1 MRRLI
6 PWRRVRIA
14 VWFALAGL
22 LLAHPVARAA
32 SDVFSNVGPG
42 SSTTGLADRFPLGNY
57 ALDHHFDAVNASLTG
72 GIDVSGVP
80 PLIAYFLADVIWQ
93 LTAFISNT
101 VITLFAFAFSL
112 DLVNGSQATGGPG
125 ALAPVSNAV
134 RSIYSSVFGAPWM
147 VLAVTAAGLWAMWKA
162 LVQRRYAETAG
173 ALALSLLFTVI
184 ALAFVTQPERTIGQA
199 SRWTNQLSAA
209 FLSLSNSGTISDESQ
224 ARQQAS
230 DQLYTL
236 LVYQPWAVLNF
247 GGLEHC
253 VRTPVKDPPESVAV
267 RPLSTSPGRDAQL
280 SGQLSDGTQVQADGK
295 ACVNDANKYAS
306 HFLGYPPESDD
317 RNAEYDALH
326 DGDTGKLPDSDPAK
340 KAGGNYSLSGVDKPA
355 ADAMGKGGQYQR
367 LLLSIVV
374 LVGELGAW
382 LLLGGLSIGVILAQV
397 LVLLLLAFAPVAL
410 VAGIYPGRGHDLFRG
425 WLARLAT
432 FLVRKAIYSLILAVL
447 LAVVAA
453 LQDAT
458 SNLGWLLSFGLQA
471 LFLWAVFLYRHQL
484 TQVATSA
491 TTGHAGSRTQ
501 GVSLPSLYWASRLS
515 RALPGGSSRPRSGQP
530 TPPPPAPAPASTGA
544 QPASTA
550 APDEAPAAV
559 APADQPPPD
568 QPPDHA
574 QIATSGESA
583 ADGAPSAGPAAHLQP
598 LGERPSDGGPTAT
611 ARAAAQRPSSASPG
625 AADTRPPTG
634 PIPPSDRARP
644 GASASPPTDLPAL
657 PAPTATPHAPHGQS
671 AAAGTEAPNRMAPT
685 GPPADARTPA
695 SGSLLEQLLADRE
708 RLSAGADP
716 AGEKPERPAEPATE
730 PIRPPQRPSP
740 SRRPTRGSE

>member
-1 MRRLI
+1 MSRLI
-6 PWRRVRIA
+6 RWRRVRIA
-14 VWFALAGL
+14 AWVALGGL
-22 LLAHPVARAA
+22 LLAHPVAQAA
-32 SDVFSNVGPG
+32 SDVFGNVGPG
-42 SSTTGLADRFPLGNY
+42 SSTSGLADRFPLGNY

-112 DLVNGSQATGGPG
+112 DLVNGSQATGGAG
-125 ALAPVSNAV
+125 ALAPVSQAV

-173 ALALSLLFTVI
+173 ALALSLLFTVM

-280 SGQLSDGTQVQADGK
+280 SGQLRDGTQVTADGK

-317 RNAEYDALH
+317 RNAEYDALK

-367 LLLSIVV
+367 LLLAIVV
-374 LVGELGAW
+374 LIGELGAW
-382 LLLGGLSIGVILAQV
+382 LLLGALSIGVILAQV

-425 WLARLAT
+425 WLSRLAT

-484 TQVATSA
+484 TAAATSA
-491 TTGHAGSRTQ
+491 TTGSESSRTQ
-501 GVSLPSLYWASRLS
+501 RLSLPSLYWASRLS

-530 TPPPPAPAPASTGA
+530 TRPPPAPTSTGA

-559 APADQPPPD
+559 APADQSPPD

-583 ADGAPSAGPAAHLQP
+583 ANDAPSAGPAAHLQP

-611 ARAAAQRPSSASPG
+611 APAAAQRPSSASPG

-644 GASASPPTDLPAL
+644 GAGASPPTDLPTPRP
-657 PAPTATPHAPHGQS
+657 PAATPQDPHGQT
-671 AAAGTEAPNRMAPT
+671 AAAGAEAPQNRTAPP
-685 GPPADARTPA
+685 GPRPDAQTPA
-695 SGSLLEQLLADRE
+695 SGSLLEQLRADRE
-708 RLSAGADP
+708 RLGAGADP
-716 AGEKPERPAEPATE
+716 GGEKPEPDGPATE
-730 PIRPPQRPSP
+730 IRPPQRPSP
-740 SRRPTRGSE
+740 SRRQTGGSE

>member
-1 MRRLI
+1 MSRLI

-14 VWFALAGL
+14 VWVALAGL

-42 SSTTGLADRFPLGNY
+42 SSTTGLADRYPLGNY

-93 LTAFISNT
+93 LTAFIANA
-101 VITLFAFAFSL
+101 VITLFTFAFSL
-112 DLVNGSQATGGPG
+112 DLVNGSQATGGAG

-134 RSIYSSVFGAPWM
+134 RSIYSSVFGGPWM

-173 ALALSLLFTVI
+173 ALGLSLLFTVI
-184 ALAFVTQPERTIGQA
+184 ALTFVTQPEKTIGQA

-209 FLSLSNSGTISDESQ
+209 FLSLSSSGTLTNENQ

-236 LVYQPWAVLNF
+236 LVYDPWAVLNL

-253 VRTPVKDPPESVAV
+253 VKTPVKDPPQSVAV
-267 RPLSTSPGRDAQL
+267 RPLSRTPGRDAQL
-280 SGQLSDGTQVQADGK
+280 SGQLRDGTQIQADGK
-295 ACVNDANKYAS
+295 ACVNDANKYAA
-306 HFLGYPPESDD
+306 HFLAYPPESDD

-326 DGDTGKLPDSDPAK
+326 NGDSSKLPDSDPAK
-340 KAGGNYSLSGVDKPA
+340 KGGGYPLSGVDKPA

-367 LLLSIVV
+367 LLLAVVV
-374 LVGELGAW
+374 LIGELGAW
-382 LLLGGLSIGVILAQV
+382 LLLGALSIGVILAQV

-425 WLARLAT
+425 WLSRLAT
-432 FLVRKAIYSLILAVL
+432 FLVRKAIYSLILAIL

-484 TQVATSA
+484 TATATTA
-491 TTGHAGSRTQ
+491 TTGSESSRAQ
-501 GVSLPSLYWASRLS
+501 RLSLPSLYWASRLS
-515 RALPGGSSRPRSGQP
+515 RALPGASSRPRSGQP
-530 TPPPPAPAPASTGA
+530 TPPPPAPASARA
-544 QPASTA
+544 QPASPAPGEDPSAA
-550 APDEAPAAV
+550 APVEAA
-559 APADQPPPD
+559 
-568 QPPDHA
+568 PPDHA
-574 QIATSGESA
+574 QAATSGENA
-583 ADGAPSAGPAAHLQP
+583 ANDAPGATPAGHPQP
-598 LGERPSDGGPTAT
+598 LGERARDAGPA
-611 ARAAAQRPSSASPG
+611 AAAAAAQRPTSASPG
-625 AADTRPPTG
+625 TVDTRPPTG
-634 PIPPSDRARP
+634 PIPSPERARP
-644 GASASPPTDLPAL
+644 GAGASPPTDLTAPPPA
-657 PAPTATPHAPHGQS
+657 ATPAAPHGQA
-671 AAAGTEAPNRMAPT
+671 AAAGTEAPNRTTPT
-685 GPPADARTPA
+685 GPLAHARTPA
-695 SGSLLEQLLADRE
+695 SGSLLEQLRGDRE
-708 RLSAGADP
+708 RLQAGADP
-716 AGEKPERPAEPATE
+716 AGEKPERPAESAE

-740 SRRPTRGSE
+740 TRPQTRGSE

>member
-1 MRRLI
+1 MKRLL
-6 PWRRVRIA
+6 PWRRARIA
-14 VWFALAGL
+14 VWLALAGL

-32 SDVFSNVGPG
+32 SDVFGNVGPG
-42 SSTTGLADRFPLGNY
+42 SSTTGLADRFALGNY

-93 LTAFISNT
+93 LTAFIANA
-101 VITLFAFAFSL
+101 VITLFTFAFSL
-112 DLVNGSQATGGPG
+112 DLVNGSQATGGAG

-134 RSIYSSVFGAPWM
+134 RSIYSSVFGGPWM

-173 ALALSLLFTVI
+173 ALGLSLLFTVI

-209 FLSLSNSGTISDESQ
+209 FLSLSNSGTLSNENQ

-253 VRTPVKDPPESVAV
+253 VNTPIKDPPQSVPV
-267 RPLSTSPGRDAQL
+267 RPLSRNPARDAQL
-280 SGQLSDGTQVQADGK
+280 SGQLRDGTQVQADGK
-295 ACVNDANKYAS
+295 GCVNDANKYAA
-306 HFLGYPPESDD
+306 HFLAYAPESDD
-317 RNAEYDALH
+317 RNAEYDALKN
-326 DGDTGKLPDSDPAK
+326 GDSSKLPDSDPAK
-340 KAGGNYSLSGVDKPA
+340 KNGGYPLSGVDKPA

-367 LLLSIVV
+367 LLLAVVV
-374 LVGELGAW
+374 LIGELGAW
-382 LLLGGLSIGVILAQV
+382 LLLGALSIGVILAQV

-484 TQVATSA
+484 TAAATSA
-491 TTGHAGSRTQ
+491 TTGTAGSRTH
-501 GVSLPSLYWASRLS
+501 GVNLPSLYWASRLS
-515 RALPGGSSRPRSGQP
+515 RALPGRSSQPRQGPATSPTPAPTSAGAQPSTVQSEDHGPVEPVEPSPSEQPPDETQPGRADEPAASDAPRTSPPATTPAPASGFTQAPSTGAAATPAQRPSAARAEAPDARPPLGDTTAAVERPRADAGP
-530 TPPPPAPAPASTGA
+530 MPPAAVAAPHPATGSPPAPAGHADAAGA
-544 QPASTA
+544 Q
-550 APDEAPAAV
+550 
-559 APADQPPPD
+559 
-568 QPPDHA
+568 
-574 QIATSGESA
+574 
-583 ADGAPSAGPAAHLQP
+583 
-598 LGERPSDGGPTAT
+598 
-611 ARAAAQRPSSASPG
+611 
-625 AADTRPPTG
+625 
-634 PIPPSDRARP
+634 
-644 GASASPPTDLPAL
+644 
-657 PAPTATPHAPHGQS
+657 
-671 AAAGTEAPNRMAPT
+671 APNREAPDRSRAT
-685 GPPADARTPA
+685 GSTPSPA
-695 SGSLLEQLLADRE
+695 SLLEQLRSDRE
-708 RLSAGADP
+708 RLHPSGHSP
-716 AGEKPERPAEPATE
+716 SEQPERTSEPAPE
-730 PIRPPQRPSP
+730 PIRPPRRPSSP
-740 SRRPTRGSE
+740 PRATRGSE

>member
-1 MRRLI
+1 MSRVI

-14 VWFALAGL
+14 AWLALVGL

-72 GIDVSGVP
+72 GVDVSGVP
-80 PLIAYFLADVIWQ
+80 PLIAYFLADVIWE
-93 LTAFISNT
+93 LTAFIANT

-112 DLVNGSQATGGPG
+112 DLVNGSQATGGAG

-173 ALALSLLFTVI
+173 ALALSLLFTVV

-209 FLSLSNSGTISDESQ
+209 FLSLSNSGTIGDQSQ

-253 VRTPVKDPPESVAV
+253 VKTPVKDPPESVAV
-267 RPLSTSPGRDAQL
+267 RPLSTSPGRDAQV
-280 SGQLSDGTQVQADGK
+280 SGQLRDGTQVQADGK
-295 ACVNDANKYAS
+295 ACVNDANKYAA
-306 HFLGYPPESDD
+306 HFLAYPPESDD
-317 RNAEYDALH
+317 RNAEYDALK

-340 KAGGNYSLSGVDKPA
+340 KGGGNYSLSGVDKPA

-367 LLLSIVV
+367 LLLAVVV

-382 LLLGGLSIGVILAQV
+382 LLLGALSIGVILAQV

-484 TQVATSA
+484 TAAATSA
-491 TTGHAGSRTQ
+491 TTGHQAGRTERL
-501 GVSLPSLYWASRLS
+501 SLPSLYWASRLS
-515 RALPGGSSRPRSGQP
+515 RALPGGSGRPRSGPP

-559 APADQPPPD
+559 VPVEASGERPPD
-568 QPPDHA
+568 PPQA
-574 QIATSGESA
+574 ATSGEGA
-583 ADGAPSAGPAAHLQP
+583 AHDAPSAGPAAHTRSLEQ
-598 LGERPSDGGPTAT
+598 RPSDGDPP
-611 ARAAAQRPSSASPG
+611 AAAPAADQGPSSASLG
-625 AADTRPPTG
+625 AAATRSPTR
-634 PIPPSDRARP
+634 PIPPSDRAGS
-644 GASASPPTDLPAL
+644 GAGASPPTDLSAPPPPA
-657 PAPTATPHAPHGQS
+657 ATPGASHGQT
-671 AAAGTEAPNRMAPT
+671 ALAGTEAQRNRPAPT
-685 GPPADARTPA
+685 GPPADSRSAA
-695 SGSLLEQLLADRE
+695 SGSLLEQLRADSE
-708 RLSAGADP
+708 RLGAGADP
-716 AGEKPERPAEPATE
+716 SGETPQRPSQSATE
-730 PIRPPQRPSP
+730 PVRPPQRPSLP
-740 SRRPTRGSE
+740 RRRTGGSE